1 LLQLNE
7 DVVEDVN
14 DLEVK
19 LLTNSFLPSSVTVRV
34 WDQIEIEMRTT
45 DKGGVRDI
53 GGERDGV
60 RERGGERGEEKESEE
75 ETPHST
81 RSRVSWI

>member
-1 LLQLNE
+1 M
-7 DVVEDVN
+7 N